1 MNINRQSVLKAFYK
15 FDQKKLPIVS
25 VQGEFTASMNVKLR
39 QELCEE
45 WLDAFCVVD
54 TVTWDKAIEIAAAE
68 CKRYP
73 DIEKMW
79 EIISRVSS
87 AAEQVAP
94 KQPVPE
100 VQPPAPKT
108 AAKKSKAPGYL
119 NNKQKLAKMFEL
131 VKYWPDAA
139 SRLVQDSAGELR
151 EIIRQDQTCGECK
164 GLLKCRTNGYRT
176 IGYIDKF
183 SGCLCTRMV
192 ECRERRKERQEQE
205 CIHLMRLKKRTRK
218 LRRQSKPSSSARTRI
233 LS

>member
-1 MNINRQSVLKAFYK
+1 MNIDRQSVLKAFYK
-15 FDQKKLPIVS
+15 FDQKKMPIVN

-54 TVTWDKAIEIAAAE
+54 TVTWDKAIELAVAE

-94 KQPVPE
+94 K
-100 VQPPAPKT
+100 T
-108 AAKKSKAPGYL
+108 AAKKSRPPGYL

-131 VKYWPDAA
+131 AKSGNFNGAAACCDSGITEQELESFAVKYWPDAA
-139 SRLVQDSAGELR
+139 LRLVQDSAGELR

-164 GLLKCRTNGYRT
+164 GLQKCRTNGYRT

-205 CIHLMRLKKRTRK
+205 C
-218 LRRQSKPSSSARTRI
+218 
-233 LS
+233 